1 MRHTSAN
8 KPGARPKSRTLLAA
22 AVLAA
27 SVALSAVP
35 ARGQDASTH
44 GAEAAGRPG
53 RIVSLDLCTDQLL
66 VDLVPRAR
74 IAAVTHL
81 AADPAVSAMPD
92 KARGLP
98 VTRGEAEDVL
108 RHDPDLVLAGPFGV
122 SATVNLLRRLK
133 RNVVIVPLAADLDGV
148 RASVR
153 TVASAVGEK
162 AKGEAIIAEFDRKL
176 AQLVPPQTAAAAAP
190 PTALIYQI
198 GGSVSG
204 AGSLADAALA
214 AAGFRNMA
222 AEYRLTRAGQVP
234 LELLIAT
241 PPDLVVLATAA
252 GEYRTAAADNLRH
265 PALRHLRQRHASL
278 ELPWQLWLCGTPA
291 IAEAVARLSEARG
304 KLSRQRAQ

>member
-1 MRHTSAN
+1 
-8 KPGARPKSRTLLAA
+8 LAA
-22 AVLAA
+22 AVLVA

-35 ARGQDASTH
+35 ALAQDASAH
-44 GAEAAGRPG
+44 RAEAADKPS
-53 RIVSLDLCTDQLL
+53 RIVSLDLCADQLL
-66 VDLVPRAR
+66 VDLVPRER
-74 IAAVTHL
+74 IVAVTHL

-98 VTRGEAEDVL
+98 ITRGEAEDVL

-122 SATVNLLRRLK
+122 AATVNLLRRLK
-133 RNVVIVPLAADLDGV
+133 RNVVIVPLAADLDGI

-153 TVASAVGEK
+153 IVASAAGEK
-162 AKGEAIIAEFDRKL
+162 AKGEVIVAEFDRKL
-176 AQLVPPQTAAAAAP
+176 AQVVPTQTAAAAAP

-222 AEYRLTRAGQVP
+222 ANYRLTRAGQVP
-234 LELLIAT
+234 LELLVAT
-241 PPDLVVLATAA
+241 PPDLVVLATGA

-265 PALRHLRQRHASL
+265 PALRHLRQRHATL

-291 IAEAVARLSEARG
+291 ITEAVARLSEARG